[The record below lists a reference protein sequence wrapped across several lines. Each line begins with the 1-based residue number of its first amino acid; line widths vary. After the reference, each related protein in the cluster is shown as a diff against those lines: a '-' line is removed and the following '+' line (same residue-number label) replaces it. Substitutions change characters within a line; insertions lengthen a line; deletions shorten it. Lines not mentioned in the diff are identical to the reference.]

1 MSSIRVKTH
10 INAAAIPGSM
20 PVSLT
25 RLAVWR
31 IAILHLAS
39 IVPTVKVLKYESLSA
54 SWVLYGM
61 PRGNAPRIL
70 CNNLLF

>member
-1 MSSIRVKTH
+1 MSLIRVETH

-39 IVPTVKVLKYESLSA
+39 IVPTVKVLKHEKLSV
-54 SWVLYGM
+54 SWVLW
-61 PRGNAPRIL
+61 NAPQKRTPHPL
-70 CNNLLF
+70 